1 MSTAKQTQELSDE
14 VVVEL
19 HIAGHPVSLS
29 FAREPDISAARRV
42 RNCLLNSFFRQD
54 TAKHGTA

>member
-1 MSTAKQTQELSDE
+1 LSTAKQTQERSNED
-14 VVVEL
+14 VVEL
-19 HIAGHPVSLS
+19 RIAGHPVSLS

-42 RNCLLNSFFRQD
+42 RNCLLDSFLRQD